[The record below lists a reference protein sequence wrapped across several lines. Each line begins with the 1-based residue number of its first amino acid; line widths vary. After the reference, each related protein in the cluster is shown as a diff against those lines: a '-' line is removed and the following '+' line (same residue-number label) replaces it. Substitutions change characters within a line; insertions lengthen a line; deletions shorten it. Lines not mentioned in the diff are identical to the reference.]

1 MRNLGFTAVEWVVLC
16 LAGGL
21 AGCGST
27 GVTPLATSELK
38 GNWLITGD
46 MPAFVPAVQ
55 HFSVAATLDVIDN
68 QVYASVTDFYPC
80 TAGGAGGSGNFSPA
94 PISTDGSF
102 TLQTSQLSGVTPTIV
117 ITINGSVPKGTTTAW
132 TGTYLATNANAGCT
146 PVMGSFTAVPILPAT
161 GTFTGT
167 GSMGPQNTNL
177 VISVPQDTSLVT
189 SETIAVTLQQGGPT
203 SLDPPQ
209 GHSQVN
215 SVNALTGT
223 ISVKGSPCFSSG
235 TSSDQSGLVIGD
247 MTVLSFKMDD
257 GSQLFLHGAL
267 TDPSASTLE
276 VSSVLV
282 MGGQCDSWA
291 GFFQSNLTRQ

>member
-1 MRNLGFTAVEWVVLC
+1 M
-16 LAGGL
+16 
-21 AGCGST
+21 

-46 MPAFVPAVQ
+46 MPAFVPSVQ
-55 HFSVAATLDVIDN
+55 HFSVAATLDVIDD

-94 PISTDGSF
+94 PIAADGSF
-102 TLQTSQLSGVTPTIV
+102 TLQTDQISGVTPTIV
-117 ITINGSVPKGTTTAW
+117 ITINGSVPKGANTAW
-132 TGTYLATNANAGCT
+132 SGTYSATNANAGCT

-167 GSMGPQNTNL
+167 GSIGPQNT
-177 VISVPQDTSLVT
+177 SLSS
-189 SETIAVTLQQGGPT
+189 SETITVTLQQGGPA

-215 SVNALTGT
+215 SVNALAGA
-223 ISVKGSPCFSSG
+223 ISVTGSPCFSSG
-235 TSSDQSGLVIGD
+235 TSSDESGLVIGD

-257 GSQLFLHGAL
+257 GSQLFLHGTL
-267 TDPSASTLE
+267 KDPAASTIV
-276 VSSVLV
+276 VSSVLI
-282 MGGQCDSWA
+282 MGGQCDHWA
-291 GFFQSNLTRQ
+291 GFFQSNLVKQ